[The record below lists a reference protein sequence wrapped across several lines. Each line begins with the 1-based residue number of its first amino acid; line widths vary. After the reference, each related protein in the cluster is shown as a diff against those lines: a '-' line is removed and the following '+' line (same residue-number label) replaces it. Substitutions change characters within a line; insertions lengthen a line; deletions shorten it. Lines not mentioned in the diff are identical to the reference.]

1 MSLMFMAGFGAVV
14 ERFICEPGAGAA
26 RRREKEVLRRRKEG
40 VKDMALRRREA
51 QVARCRI

>member
-26 RRREKEVLRRRKEG
+26 RRREEDVLRRRKEG